1 MTDRTTDPRIP
12 TTSLHEV
19 PAWAVLERR
28 LFDATEEAW
37 RLFSARYTGPDGRIL
52 HAGGF
57 EHRDGVD
64 DLYEPFFNWPAFY
77 ALGGSDEILAA
88 AKHHFEGVT
97 AQLTEA
103 GMLTGEYENGYDW
116 FHQGESLLFFY
127 GLCAADPGDERFAER
142 ARRFAALYTDPAH
155 GNYDPARNIVTAPH
169 NGARGPLPGL
179 GTEWLTYPASLD
191 YMEAYGL
198 PLHGLPGIT
207 RWSDL
212 EDPAHAQLMGDEL
225 QRRAAGDTAVN
236 LAATSLVV
244 NRWLYDGD
252 TASAAWVARYVDG
265 WRERAAAGTAPGGL
279 MPDNVAPDGVVG
291 GLHDGAWYGGHYG
304 WTWPHGLHSVG
315 MSTLIGAINASFV
328 SSSLAGA
335 AGSRDDGPLDLVR
348 TMLDTALDHAITS
361 PVTETPFSLR
371 GSWIERL
378 GPHAD
383 EPATLVPYRYGADG
397 WFDYGPLQLDLPT
410 WLWWWTRDDAD
421 RKRLDRVL
429 DGIPGSDEVR
439 PFRDKVEAGHE
450 GPWLAFLD
458 GSLPDY
464 PERALSMALGQLA
477 RRVAVMDAEPVDP
490 ETVHLHFWQRA
501 NPVVTEVLG
510 QLITGTPQTLYN
522 GGLPF
527 AAVAYTDA
535 DRGRPGLPPDV
546 AALVSGLDRDA
557 DGTGRV
563 ELSLVNLSPTHA
575 RRVRVRPSRFGEERL
590 TGVVTHGEDGGVW
603 PGPST
608 ASAGVAGARTTAT
621 VPLDAPDL
629 LVELPPSQRADVVL
643 LTAPAGTAPHHH
655 QPRHQHHEGARP

>member
-1 MTDRTTDPRIP
+1 MTDTTAPRVP
-12 TTSLHEV
+12 TTPLHDV

-37 RLFSARYTGPDGRIL
+37 RLFAARYTGPDGRIL

-77 ALGGSDEILAA
+77 ALGGSDAILDA

-127 GLCAADPGDERFAER
+127 GLCAADPGDERFADR

-169 NGARGPLPGL
+169 NGARGPLEGL

-207 RWSDL
+207 RWDDL
-212 EDPAHAQLMGDEL
+212 EDPAKAQLMGDEL

-236 LAATSLVV
+236 LAATSLVT

-252 TASAAWVARYVDG
+252 AASAAWVARYVDG
-265 WRERAAAGTAPGGL
+265 WRERAAAAGGL
-279 MPDNVAPDGVVG
+279 MPDNVAPDGAVG

-328 SSSLAGA
+328 SGA
-335 AGSRDDGPLDLVR
+335 ASGRRDDGPLDLVR
-348 TMLDTALDHAITS
+348 TMLDTALDHAITA
-361 PVTETPFSLR
+361 PVAETPFSLR
-371 GSWIERL
+371 GSWLERL
-378 GPHAD
+378 GPHAA
-383 EPATLVPYRYGADG
+383 EPATLVPYRFGAEG

-429 DGIPGSDEVR
+429 DGVPGSREVR

-458 GSLPDY
+458 GTLPDY

-535 DRGRPGLPPDV
+535 DRDRPGLPPDV
-546 AALVSGLDRDA
+546 AALVTGLDRDA

-563 ELSLVNLSPTHA
+563 GLSLVNLSPTHA
-575 RRVRVRPSRFGEERL
+575 RRVRVRPSRFGQERL
-590 TGVVTHGEDGGVW
+590 TGVVTRGEVGGDW

-608 ASAGVAGARTTAT
+608 ASAGRAGSTATAT

-629 LVELPPSQRADVVL
+629 LVELPPSHRADVVL
-643 LTAPAGTAPHHH
+643 LTSPAAAT
-655 QPRHQHHEGARP
+655 PRHQHRLHHEGA

>member
-1 MTDRTTDPRIP
+1 MTDPRIP
-12 TTSLHEV
+12 TTPLHEV

-37 RLFSARYTGPDGRIL
+37 RLFSARYCEPDGRIRD
-52 HAGGF
+52 AGGF
-57 EHRDGVD
+57 EDRDGVD

-77 ALGGSDEILAA
+77 ALGGSDAVLDA

-103 GMLTGEYENGYDW
+103 GMLTGGYENGYDW
-116 FHQGESLLFFY
+116 FHQGESLLLFY
-127 GLCAADPGDERFAER
+127 GLCAADPADERFAER
-142 ARRFAALYTDPAH
+142 ARRFAGLYTDPAR
-155 GNYDPARNIVTAPH
+155 GNYDPARNMITAPH
-169 NGARGPLPGL
+169 TGARGPLPGL
-179 GTEWLTYPASLD
+179 GPEWQTYPASLD
-191 YMEAYGL
+191 YMAAYGL

-207 RWSDL
+207 QWSDL
-212 EDPAHAQLMGDEL
+212 EDPARARLMGAEL

-236 LAATSLVV
+236 LAATSLVT

-252 TASAAWVARYVDG
+252 PASAAWVTRYVDG
-265 WRERAAAGTAPGGL
+265 WRERAAAAGGL
-279 MPDNVAPDGVVG
+279 MPDNVAPDGTVG
-291 GLHDGAWYGGHYG
+291 GLHGGAWYGGHYG

-315 MSTLIGAINASFV
+315 MSTLIGGINASFV
-328 SSSLAGA
+328 SPV
-335 AGSRDDGPLDLVR
+335 RDDAPLDLVR
-348 TMLDTALDHAITS
+348 TMLDTVLEHAITA
-361 PVTETPFSLR
+361 PVTDTPFSLR
-371 GSWIERL
+371 TGWIERL
-378 GPHAD
+378 GLHAA
-383 EPATLVPYRYGADG
+383 EPATLVPYRYGAQG
-397 WFDYGPLQLDLPT
+397 WFDFGPLQLDLPT

-421 RKRLDRVL
+421 RKRLERVL
-429 DGIPGSDEVR
+429 DGVPGSREVR

-458 GSLPDY
+458 GTRPDY

-490 ETVHLHFWQRA
+490 ATVHLHFWQRA

-510 QLITGTPQTLYN
+510 QLVTGTPQTLYN

-546 AALVSGLDRDA
+546 AALVTGLERGADR
-557 DGTGRV
+557 TGRV
-563 ELSLVNLSPTHA
+563 ELTLVNLSPTHR

-590 TGVVTHGEDGGVW
+590 AGVEARREEGGTW

-608 ASAGVAGARTTAT
+608 SAAGVRGAGATAT

-629 LVELPPSQRADVVL
+629 LVELPPSHRADVVL
-643 LTAPAGTAPHHH
+643 LTVPAAGA
-655 QPRHQHHEGARP
+655 PRHLRHGHPHHEGA

>member
-1 MTDRTTDPRIP
+1 MSETSDPRIP
-12 TTSLHEV
+12 TTPLHEV

-37 RLFSARYTGPDGRIL
+37 RLFSDRYTGPDGRIL

-88 AKHHFEGVT
+88 AKRHFEGVT
-97 AQLTEA
+97 AQLTEG

-155 GNYDPARNIVTAPH
+155 GNYDPRRNLITAPH
-169 NGARGPLPGL
+169 NGAQGPLEGL

-212 EDPAHAQLMGDEL
+212 EDPAHARLMGDEL

-236 LAATSLVV
+236 LAATSLVT

-252 TASAAWVARYVDG
+252 AASAAWVARYVDG
-265 WRERAAAGTAPGGL
+265 WRERAAAAGGL

-315 MSTLIGAINASFV
+315 MSTLIGALNASFV
-328 SSSLAGA
+328 SGA
-335 AGSRDDGPLDLVR
+335 SGPRDEGALDLVR
-348 TMLDTALDHAITS
+348 TMLDTALEHAITA

-378 GPHAD
+378 GPHAA
-383 EPATLVPYRYGADG
+383 EPATLVPYRFGADG

-510 QLITGTPQTLYN
+510 QLVTGTPQTLYN

-535 DRGRPGLPPDV
+535 DRQRPGLPPDV

-557 DGTGRV
+557 DGSGRV
-563 ELSLVNLSPTHA
+563 ELSLVNLSPTRA

-590 TGVVTHGEDGGVW
+590 TGVVVRGEDGGVW
-603 PGPST
+603 PGRST
-608 ASAGVAGARTTAT
+608 ASAGRAGTRTAAT

-629 LVELPPSQRADVVL
+629 LVELPPNHRADVVL
-643 LTAPAGTAPHHH
+643 LTAPAGSAPRH
-655 QPRHQHHEGARP
+655 HQHHEGARP

>member
-1 MTDRTTDPRIP
+1 MSETSDPRIP
-12 TTSLHEV
+12 TTPLHEV

-37 RLFSARYTGPDGRIL
+37 RLFSDRYTGPDGRIL

-88 AKHHFEGVT
+88 AKRHFEGVT
-97 AQLTEA
+97 AQLTEG

-155 GNYDPARNIVTAPH
+155 GNYDPRRNLITAPH
-169 NGARGPLPGL
+169 NGAQGPLEGL

-212 EDPAHAQLMGDEL
+212 EDPAHARLMGDEL

-236 LAATSLVV
+236 LAATSLVT

-252 TASAAWVARYVDG
+252 AASAAWVARYVDG
-265 WRERAAAGTAPGGL
+265 WRERAAAAGGL

-315 MSTLIGAINASFV
+315 MSTLIGALNASFV
-328 SSSLAGA
+328 SGA
-335 AGSRDDGPLDLVR
+335 SGPRDDGALDLVR
-348 TMLDTALDHAITS
+348 TMLDTALEHAITA

-371 GSWIERL
+371 GSWLERL
-378 GPHAD
+378 GPHAA
-383 EPATLVPYRYGADG
+383 EPATLVPYRFGADG

-510 QLITGTPQTLYN
+510 QLVTGTPQTLYN

-535 DRGRPGLPPDV
+535 DRQRPGLPPDV

-557 DGTGRV
+557 DGSGRV
-563 ELSLVNLSPTHA
+563 ELSLVNLSPTRA
-575 RRVRVRPSRFGEERL
+575 RRVRVRPSRFGEDRL
-590 TGVVTHGEDGGVW
+590 TGVVVRGEDGGVW
-603 PGPST
+603 PGRST
-608 ASAGVAGARTTAT
+608 ASAGRAGTRTAAT

-629 LVELPPSQRADVVL
+629 LVELPPNHRADVVL
-643 LTAPAGTAPHHH
+643 LTAPAGSAPRH
-655 QPRHQHHEGARP
+655 HQHHEGARP

>member
-1 MTDRTTDPRIP
+1 MSETTDPRIP
-12 TTSLHEV
+12 TTPLHEV

-37 RLFSARYTGPDGRIL
+37 RLFSDRYTGPDGRIL

-88 AKHHFEGVT
+88 AKRHFEGVT
-97 AQLTEA
+97 AQLTEG

-155 GNYDPARNIVTAPH
+155 GNYDPRRNLITAPH
-169 NGARGPLPGL
+169 NGAQGPLEGL

-212 EDPAHAQLMGDEL
+212 EDPAHARLMGDEL

-236 LAATSLVV
+236 LAATSLVT

-252 TASAAWVARYVDG
+252 AASAAWVARYVDG
-265 WRERAAAGTAPGGL
+265 WRERAAAAGGL

-328 SSSLAGA
+328 SGTVS
-335 AGSRDDGPLDLVR
+335 GSRDDAPLDLVR
-348 TMLDTALDHAITS
+348 TMLDTALEHAITA

-378 GPHAD
+378 GPHAA
-383 EPATLVPYRYGADG
+383 EPATLVPYRFGADG

-439 PFRDKVEAGHE
+439 QFRDKVEAGHE

-535 DRGRPGLPPDV
+535 DRQRPGLPPDV
-546 AALVSGLDRDA
+546 AALVSGLDRDT
-557 DGTGRV
+557 DGNGRV
-563 ELSLVNLSPTHA
+563 ELSLVNLSPTRA

-590 TGVVTHGEDGGVW
+590 TGVVVHGEDGGVW
-603 PGPST
+603 PGRST
-608 ASAGVAGARTTAT
+608 ASAGRAGTRTAAT

-629 LVELPPSQRADVVL
+629 LVELPPSHRADVVL
-643 LTAPAGTAPHHH
+643 LTAPAGSAPRH
-655 QPRHQHHEGARP
+655 HQHHEGARP

>member
-1 MTDRTTDPRIP
+1 MADTSDTTGPRVP
-12 TTSLHEV
+12 TTPLHDV

-37 RLFSARYTGPDGRIL
+37 RLFAARYTGPDGRIL

-77 ALGGSDEILAA
+77 ALGGSDAVLDA

-127 GLCAADPGDERFAER
+127 GLCAADPDDERFAER

-155 GNYDPARNIVTAPH
+155 GNYDPRRNIVTAPH
-169 NGARGPLPGL
+169 NGAQGPLPGL

-191 YMEAYGL
+191 YMRAYGL

-207 RWSDL
+207 RWDDL
-212 EDPAHAQLMGDEL
+212 ADPARAQLMGDEL

-236 LAATSLVV
+236 LAATSLVT

-252 TASAAWVARYVDG
+252 AASGAWVARYVDG
-265 WRERAAAGTAPGGL
+265 WRERAAAAGGL
-279 MPDNVAPDGVVG
+279 MPDNVAPDGTVG

-328 SSSLAGA
+328 SGT
-335 AGSRDDGPLDLVR
+335 RDDAPLDLVR
-348 TMLDTALDHAITS
+348 TMLDTALDHAITA
-361 PVTETPFSLR
+361 PVAETPFSLR
-371 GSWIERL
+371 GSWLERL
-378 GPHAD
+378 GPHAA

-397 WFDYGPLQLDLPT
+397 WFDHGPLQLDLPT

-429 DGIPGSDEVR
+429 DGVPGSREVR

-458 GSLPDY
+458 GTLPDY

-546 AALVSGLDRDA
+546 AALVTGLDRDA
-557 DGTGRV
+557 DGAGRV
-563 ELSLVNLSPTHA
+563 GLSLVNLSPTHA
-575 RRVRVRPSRFGEERL
+575 RRVRVRPSRFGQERL
-590 TGVVTHGEDGGVW
+590 TGVVTRAEDGGDW

-608 ASAGVAGARTTAT
+608 ASAGRAGSPTTAT

-629 LVELPPSQRADVVL
+629 LVELPPSHRADVVL
-643 LTAPAGTAPHHH
+643 LTAPAAAA
-655 QPRHQHHEGARP
+655 PRHQRHLPHEGARP

>member
-1 MTDRTTDPRIP
+1 MSETTDPRIP
-12 TTSLHEV
+12 TTPLHEV

-37 RLFSARYTGPDGRIL
+37 RLFSDRYTGPDGRIL

-88 AKHHFEGVT
+88 AKRHFEGVT
-97 AQLTEA
+97 AQLTEG

-155 GNYDPARNIVTAPH
+155 GNYDPRRNLITAPH
-169 NGARGPLPGL
+169 NGAQGPLEGL

-212 EDPAHAQLMGDEL
+212 EDPAHARLMGDEL

-236 LAATSLVV
+236 LAATSLVT

-252 TASAAWVARYVDG
+252 AASAAWVARYVDG
-265 WRERAAAGTAPGGL
+265 WRERAAAAGGL

-315 MSTLIGAINASFV
+315 MSTLIGALNASFV
-328 SSSLAGA
+328 SGA
-335 AGSRDDGPLDLVR
+335 SGPRDDGALDLVR
-348 TMLDTALDHAITS
+348 TMLDTALEHAITA

-371 GSWIERL
+371 GSWLERL
-378 GPHAD
+378 GPHAA
-383 EPATLVPYRYGADG
+383 EPATLVPYRFGADG

-510 QLITGTPQTLYN
+510 QLVTGTPQTLYN

-535 DRGRPGLPPDV
+535 DRQRPGLPPDV

-557 DGTGRV
+557 DGSGCV
-563 ELSLVNLSPTHA
+563 ELSLVNLSPTRA

-590 TGVVTHGEDGGVW
+590 TGVVVHGEDGGVW
-603 PGPST
+603 PGRST
-608 ASAGVAGARTTAT
+608 ASAGRAGTRTAAT

-629 LVELPPSQRADVVL
+629 LVELPPNHRADVVL
-643 LTAPAGTAPHHH
+643 LTAPAGSAPRH
-655 QPRHQHHEGARP
+655 HQHHEGARP

>member
-1 MTDRTTDPRIP
+1 MTVRIP
-12 TTSLHEV
+12 TTPLHEV

-37 RLFSARYTGPDGRIL
+37 RLFAARYTGPDGRIL

-77 ALGGSDEILAA
+77 ALGGSDDVLAA

-142 ARRFAALYTDPAH
+142 ALRFAALYTDPAH
-155 GNYDPARNIVTAPH
+155 GNYDPARNIITAPH

-236 LAATSLVV
+236 LAATSLVT

-252 TASAAWVARYVDG
+252 AASAAWVERYVDG
-265 WRERAAAGTAPGGL
+265 WRERAAAAGGL
-279 MPDNVAPDGVVG
+279 MPDNVAPDGTVG

-328 SSSLAGA
+328 SGA
-335 AGSRDDGPLDLVR
+335 TGARDDAALDLVR
-348 TMLDTALDHAITS
+348 TMLDTALDHAITA

-371 GSWIERL
+371 GSWLERL
-378 GPHAD
+378 GPHAA
-383 EPATLVPYRYGADG
+383 EPATLVPYRFGADG

-429 DGIPGSDEVR
+429 DGVPGSDEVR

-477 RRVAVMDAEPVDP
+477 RRVALMDAEPVDP
-490 ETVHLHFWQRA
+490 ATVHLHFWQRA

-510 QLITGTPQTLYN
+510 QLVTGTPQTLYN

-535 DRGRPGLPPDV
+535 DRHRPGLPPDV

-557 DGTGRV
+557 DGGGRV
-563 ELSLVNLSPTHA
+563 ELSLVNLSAAHA

-590 TGVVTHGEDGGVW
+590 TGVVTHGEDGGAW

-608 ASAGVAGARTTAT
+608 ASAGRAGTRTVAT

-629 LVELPPSQRADVVL
+629 LVELPPSHRADVVL
-643 LTAPAGTAPHHH
+643 LTAPAGTAP
-655 QPRHQHHEGARP
+655 RHQHHEGARP

>member
-1 MTDRTTDPRIP
+1 MRIP
-12 TTSLHEV
+12 TTPLAEV

-37 RLFSARYTGPDGRIL
+37 RLFESRYCGPDGRIL

-77 ALGGSDEILAA
+77 ALGGSDDVLDA

-103 GMLTGEYENGYDW
+103 GMLSGEYENGYDW

-142 ARRFAALYTDPAH
+142 ARRFARLYTDPAH

-179 GTEWLTYPASLD
+179 GPEWLTYPASLD
-191 YMEAYGL
+191 YMAAYGL

-212 EDPAHAQLMGDEL
+212 EDPVKAQLMGDEM

-236 LAATSLVV
+236 LAATSLVT

-252 TASAAWVARYVDG
+252 PASAEWVARYVGG
-265 WRERAAAGTAPGGL
+265 WRERAAAAGGL
-279 MPDNVAPDGVVG
+279 MPDNVAPDGAVG

-328 SSSLAGA
+328 SGA
-335 AGSRDDGPLDLVR
+335 AAGPVEAGPGTAGVRDDGPLDLVR
-348 TMLDTALDHAITS
+348 TMLDTVLEHAITA
-361 PVTETPFSLR
+361 PVTQTPFSLR
-371 GSWIERL
+371 GSWLERL
-378 GPHAD
+378 GPHAA
-383 EPATLVPYRYGADG
+383 EPALLVPYRYGAEG
-397 WFDYGPLQLDLPT
+397 WFDFGPLQLDLPT
-410 WLWWWTRDDAD
+410 WLWWWTRDPRD
-421 RKRLDRVL
+421 RERLDRVL
-429 DGIPGSDEVR
+429 DGTPGAREVR

-450 GPWLAFLD
+450 GPWLTFLD
-458 GSLPDY
+458 GALPDY

-477 RRVAVMDAEPVDP
+477 RRVAVMEAEPVDP

-510 QLITGTPQTLYN
+510 QLVTGTPQTLYN

-527 AAVAYTDA
+527 AAVSYSDA
-535 DRGRPGLPPDV
+535 DRSRPGLPPDV
-546 AALVSGLDRDA
+546 SALVTRLDGSPA
-557 DGTGRV
+557 QGRV
-563 ELSLVNLSPTHA
+563 ELTLVNLSPTRT
-575 RRVRVRPSRFGEERL
+575 RRVRVRPGRFGEQRL
-590 TGVVTHGEDGGVW
+590 TGVVTRGETGGVY

-608 ASAGVAGARTTAT
+608 ASAGRAGTPTSTT
-621 VPLDAPDL
+621 VPLDAADL
-629 LVELPPSQRADVVL
+629 LVELPPSHRADLVL
-643 LTAPAGTAPHHH
+643 LTAPAPTAPRHEPAATIHP
-655 QPRHQHHEGARP
+655 QPREGASS

>member
-1 MTDRTTDPRIP
+1 
-12 TTSLHEV
+12 
-19 PAWAVLERR
+19 
-28 LFDATEEAW
+28 
-37 RLFSARYTGPDGRIL
+37 
-52 HAGGF
+52 
-57 EHRDGVD
+57 
-64 DLYEPFFNWPAFY
+64 
-77 ALGGSDEILAA
+77 
-88 AKHHFEGVT
+88 
-97 AQLTEA
+97 
-103 GMLTGEYENGYDW
+103 MLTGEYENGYDW

-155 GNYDPARNIVTAPH
+155 GNYDPARNLITAPH
-169 NGARGPLPGL
+169 NGAQGPLEGL

-198 PLHGLPGIT
+198 PLHGLPGIH

-212 EDPAHAQLMGDEL
+212 EDPAKAQLMGDEL

-236 LAATSLVV
+236 LAATSLVT

-252 TASAAWVARYVDG
+252 AASAAWVARYVDG
-265 WRERAAAGTAPGGL
+265 WRERAAAAGGL

-315 MSTLIGAINASFV
+315 MSTLIGALNASFV
-328 SSSLAGA
+328 SGA
-335 AGSRDDGPLDLVR
+335 SGSRDDGALDLVR
-348 TMLDTALDHAITS
+348 TMLDTALEHAITA

-378 GPHAD
+378 GPHAA
-383 EPATLVPYRYGADG
+383 EPATLVPYRFGADG
-397 WFDYGPLQLDLPT
+397 WFDFGPLQLDLPT

-429 DGIPGSDEVR
+429 DGVPGSDEVR

-527 AAVAYTDA
+527 AAVAYADA

-546 AALVSGLDRDA
+546 AALVSRLDRGS

-590 TGVVTHGEDGGVW
+590 TGVVVHAEDGGVW

-608 ASAGVAGARTTAT
+608 ASADRAGTWTSAT

-629 LVELPPSQRADVVL
+629 LVELPPSHRADVVL
-643 LTAPAGTAPHHH
+643 LTAPAGTAP
-655 QPRHQHHEGARP
+655 RHQHHEGARP

>member
-1 MTDRTTDPRIP
+1 MRIP
-12 TTSLHEV
+12 TTPLHEV

-77 ALGGSDEILAA
+77 ALGGSDDVLYA

-116 FHQGESLLFFY
+116 FHQGESLLLFY
-127 GLCAADPGDERFAER
+127 GLCAADPDDERFADR
-142 ARRFAALYTDPAH
+142 ARRFAALYTDPEH
-155 GNYDPARNIVTAPH
+155 GNYDPARNLITAPH

-212 EDPAHAQLMGDEL
+212 EDPAHARLMGDEL

-236 LAATSLVV
+236 LAATSLVT
-244 NRWLYDGD
+244 NRWLYDND
-252 TASAAWVARYVDG
+252 AASAAWVARYVDG
-265 WRERAAAGTAPGGL
+265 WRERAAAAGGL
-279 MPDNVAPDGVVG
+279 MPDNVAPDGTVG

-328 SSSLAGA
+328 SGA
-335 AGSRDDGPLDLVR
+335 VSGPGRRDDGPLDLVR
-348 TMLDTALDHAITS
+348 TMLDTALDHAITA

-371 GSWIERL
+371 GSWLERL
-378 GPHAD
+378 GPHAA
-383 EPATLVPYRYGADG
+383 EPATLVPYRFGAEG
-397 WFDYGPLQLDLPT
+397 WFDFGPLQLDLPT

-429 DGIPGSDEVR
+429 DGLPGSREVR

-458 GSLPDY
+458 GALPEY

-477 RRVAVMDAEPVDP
+477 RRVAVMDAEPVEP
-490 ETVHLHFWQRA
+490 GTVHLHFWQRA

-510 QLITGTPQTLYN
+510 QLVTGTPQTLYN

-535 DRGRPGLPPDV
+535 DRHRPGLPPDV
-546 AALVSGLDRDA
+546 AALVSGLDRGA

-563 ELSLVNLSPTHA
+563 ELSLVNLSPTRT
-575 RRVRVRPSRFGEERL
+575 RRLRVRPSRFGEERL
-590 TGVVTHGEDGGVW
+590 VGVVTRGEDGGVW

-608 ASAGVAGARTTAT
+608 ASAGVAGSLATAT

-629 LVELPPSQRADVVL
+629 LVELPPSHRADVVL
-643 LTAPAGTAPHHH
+643 LTAPSDAL
-655 QPRHQHHEGARP
+655 PRHQPGHQRHPHHEGARP

>member
-1 MTDRTTDPRIP
+1 MSETTAPRVP
-12 TTSLHEV
+12 TTPLHDV

-97 AQLTEA
+97 AQLAEA

-127 GLCAADPGDERFAER
+127 QLCAADPGDERFAER

-155 GNYDPARNIVTAPH
+155 GNYDPARNIITAPH
-169 NGARGPLPGL
+169 NGARGPLEGL

-207 RWSDL
+207 RWADL
-212 EDPAHAQLMGDEL
+212 ADPAKAQLMGDEL

-236 LAATSLVV
+236 LAATSLVT

-252 TASAAWVARYVDG
+252 AASAAWVTRYVDG
-265 WRERAAAGTAPGGL
+265 WRERAASGLAPGGL
-279 MPDNVAPDGVVG
+279 MPDNVAPDGAVG

-328 SSSLAGA
+328 SGATAGTMP
-335 AGSRDDGPLDLVR
+335 GGRDDGPLDLVR
-348 TMLDTALDHAITS
+348 TMLDTALDHAVVA

-371 GSWIERL
+371 GSWLERL
-378 GPHAD
+378 GPHAA
-383 EPATLVPYRYGADG
+383 EPTTLVPYRYGADG
-397 WFDYGPLQLDLPT
+397 WFDFGPLQLDLPT

-510 QLITGTPQTLYN
+510 QLVTGTPQTLYN

-535 DRGRPGLPPDV
+535 DRRRPGLPPDV
-546 AALVSGLDRDA
+546 AALVCGLDRDA
-557 DGTGRV
+557 DGSGHI

-590 TGVVTHGEDGGVW
+590 TGVVTRGEDGGVW

-608 ASAGVAGARTTAT
+608 ASAGVAGARSTAT

-629 LVELPPSQRADVVL
+629 LVELPPSHRADVVL
-643 LTAPAGTAPHHH
+643 LTAPATTAPRHHLL
-655 QPRHQHHEGARP
+655 HHEGA